1 MRCLTVWCPAAVAA
15 GQQRVPSRVPSE
27 VSALPLTLYAP
38 GSGAGAAAQEDASE
52 HIAAVLA
59 RVKPEYVVRARP
71 ALSPECRAPDVLSG
85 RQPRVELCLLGA
97 HLRLTHS
104 TGPQHGRRLC
114 HSLTA
119 GAARAQR
126 RAYKLA
132 AWADATDF
140 LTQLARASGKLGRGG
155 EPDLNTTAK
164 MVLHDWQRGKI
175 PFFELPPGYTVDPPP
190 AAPAEAVTVRVSV
203 V

>member
-1 MRCLTVWCPAAVAA
+1 MHA
-15 GQQRVPSRVPSE
+15 
-27 VSALPLTLYAP
+27 
-38 GSGAGAAAQEDASE
+38 
-52 HIAAVLA
+52 
-59 RVKPEYVVRARP
+59 
-71 ALSPECRAPDVLSG
+71 
-85 RQPRVELCLLGA
+85 
-97 HLRLTHS
+97 
-104 TGPQHGRRLC
+104 
-114 HSLTA
+114 LTA

-203 V
+203 VRHLAPVCLRLSLRVSRPGGGLSSFQPD

>member
-1 MRCLTVWCPAAVAA
+1 MLCCVCWATN
-15 GQQRVPSRVPSE
+15 VPDLRSRVLQWSKRERTP
-27 VSALPLTLYAP
+27 
-38 GSGAGAAAQEDASE
+38 
-52 HIAAVLA
+52 
-59 RVKPEYVVRARP
+59 
-71 ALSPECRAPDVLSG
+71 
-85 RQPRVELCLLGA
+85 
-97 HLRLTHS
+97 
-104 TGPQHGRRLC
+104 
-114 HSLTA
+114 TA

-190 AAPAEAVTVRVSV
+190 AAPAEAVTVRGSV
-203 V
+203 A